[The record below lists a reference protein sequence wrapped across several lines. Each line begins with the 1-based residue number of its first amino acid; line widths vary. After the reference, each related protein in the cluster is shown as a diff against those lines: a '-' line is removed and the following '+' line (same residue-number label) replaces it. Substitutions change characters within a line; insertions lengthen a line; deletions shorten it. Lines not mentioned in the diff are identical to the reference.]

1 LAVNQIGRKT
11 VSIYI
16 RFENQK
22 QVETTTLE
30 SKPTGNDWY
39 EAPENFEWQKSYY
52 LTEGGEI
59 VERTKEDIQKE
70 LLDNAKLCAF
80 DNIRTHF
87 NNFTSRFSGHSHQKA
102 KSYEIQAKTAENIL
116 TAPESIDEKDA
127 EIIEPLAKVR
137 GITVIEVARIIEE
150 KVKKAVKAIIKCE
163 ELEDL
168 AKRKIEEAKSENE
181 LEDLL
186 NDFKQKMQRNG

>member
-1 LAVNQIGRKT
+1 MP
-11 VSIYI
+11 IYI
-16 RFENQK
+16 RFEHNK
-22 QVETTTLE
+22 QIEVTVLE
-30 SKPTGNDWY
+30 NKPKGENWY
-39 EAPENFEWQKSYY
+39 EAPKNFDWQKSYY

-80 DNIRTHF
+80 DNIRTYF

-102 KSYEIQAKTAENIL
+102 KSYEIQAKAAKSIL
-116 TAPESIDEKDA
+116 AAPESIDKKDE

-137 GITVIEVARIIEE
+137 GITVIEMARIIEE

-163 ELEDL
+163 ELMNIAEREISET
-168 AKRKIEEAKSENE
+168 KSKEE
-181 LEDLL
+181 LQTLL
-186 NDFKQKMQRNG
+186 DDCKQKMQNLES